1 IVEQMLST
9 EQASVWFS
17 SEYKILNEIDI
28 IIKEEA
34 QITTKRPDRLMITKD
49 NDIILV
55 DYKFAKTKKNI
66 NQYSSQIK
74 TYEQLIKQIGFNKI
88 QSYLWFVNFNES
100 QISSEIVEVK

>member
-1 IVEQMLST
+1 MLST

-17 SEYKILNEIDI
+17 PGYKILNEIDI
-28 IIKEEA
+28 IVKEEG

-49 NDIILV
+49 NEIILV

-66 NQYSSQIK
+66 NEYSSQIK
-74 TYEQLIKQIGFNKI
+74 NYEQLIKQIGFSKI
-88 QSYLWFVNFNES
+88 QSYLWFVDFTET